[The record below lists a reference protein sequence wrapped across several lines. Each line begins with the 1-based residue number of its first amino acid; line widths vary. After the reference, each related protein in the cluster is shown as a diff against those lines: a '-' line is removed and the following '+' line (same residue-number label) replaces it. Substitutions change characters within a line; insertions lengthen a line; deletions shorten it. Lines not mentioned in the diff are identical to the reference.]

1 VYGTVGWLFL
11 PVVGVLVQV
20 FARREPS
27 RISTLSQ
34 FGALLAS
41 RVAGRVLLT
50 LLWLFIGLHLFARYT
65 IPGH

>member
-11 PVVGVLVQV
+11 LVVGVLVEV
-20 FARREPS
+20 LARREPS

-34 FGALLAS
+34 LGAFFAT